1 MGIKVLRPDVKKSSL
16 NFDVDDENNIRIGL
30 YGVKGVGE
38 SAAKSLVEERKN
50 GGEFKD
56 LEDLIK
62 RINLRS
68 LTGKSIESR
77 VYGGGLD
84 CFGIDRS
91 RYFERSDIYDNYF
104 ELMV

>member
-1 MGIKVLRPDVKKSSL
+1 MGQDVNKISR

-30 YGVKGVGE
+30 YGLKGVGE

-56 LEDLIK
+56 LEDFIK

-68 LTGKSIESR
+68 LNRKSIESL

-91 RYFERSDIYDNYF
+91 RYFEYSDIYDNYF